1 MIEIDLRADLQP
13 LLGRLQNLQREI
25 PYAVSNAI
33 NGTLFVVRKSS
44 QQQLETAFDRPTRLV
59 TGATRV
65 EKATKQTLI
74 GRVHIDQKRVPVIV
88 THETGGTRGL
98 QGLEQLL
105 RGKGLLPS
113 GYKAIPSHSMPL
125 DAHGNPEK
133 AVVKPIKK
141 WLSGDMGRTSRN
153 RRYFVIPVGTASM
166 LPPGVWLEASG
177 SSGAGTGRYR
187 VNRIVPLFLFFS
199 GIEYR
204 SMLGWGEMAKTSAL
218 KIIPIEIE
226 KSITRVLET
235 TD

>member
-98 QGLEQLL
+98 QGIEQLL
-105 RGKGLLPS
+105 RAKGLLPS

-125 DAHGNPEK
+125 DGFGNPEK
-133 AVVKPIKK
+133 AVVKPIKR
-141 WLSGDMGRTSRN
+141 WLAGDMGRTSRN
-153 RRYFVIPVGTASM
+153 RRYFVIPAGTASR
-166 LPPGVWLEASG
+166 LPPGVWLE
-177 SSGAGTGRYR
+177 SSGNSGRGAGRYR
-187 VNRIVPLFLFFS
+187 MNRIVPLFLFFS
-199 GIEYR
+199 GVRYR
-204 SMLGWGEMAKTSAL
+204 ATLGWGETTKASAL
-218 KIIPIEIE
+218 KIIPTEIE
-226 KSITRVLET
+226 KAINRIFET
-235 TD
+235 TT